1 MDLQVWVSCLRNAHH
16 ESQSDSSNDEQ
27 GDGFHEKC
35 RIALLPSLRGF
46 AKSRSNPLESNI
58 YKNAES
64 ARDSVDSA
72 ESTKKSS
79 DSIESNDFKNIMD
92 CHEFK
97 KLNSRN
103 DEREVGLPRG

>member
-1 MDLQVWVSCLRNAHH
+1 MSCLRNARH
-16 ESQSDSSNDEQ
+16 ESQSDFRNDGVMAIPHKRQ
-27 GDGFHEKC
+27 IFL
-35 RIALLPSLRGF
+35 AMTPLQTVF
-46 AKSRSNPLESNI
+46 ARERSDRSNPLESNI

-72 ESTKKSS
+72 ESTKNSS